1 MEFIKSENIID
12 FYERREKQMLN
23 HMETTL
29 RKVIRFLL
37 LFGFCRMPNSADI
50 FTAENILKNSDKF
63 KSQKIQQKIEPDSAK
78 KNSASIFEINL
89 LYYKI

>member
-1 MEFIKSENIID
+1 M
-12 FYERREKQMLN
+12 REKSGMSHFLIHFHPWLPN
-23 HMETTL
+23 LPNYEKSTLTAL

-63 KSQKIQQKIEPDSAK
+63 KSQKI
-78 KNSASIFEINL
+78 
-89 LYYKI
+89 

>member
-1 MEFIKSENIID
+1 
-12 FYERREKQMLN
+12 MLN

-63 KSQKIQQKIEPDSAK
+63 KSQKI
-78 KNSASIFEINL
+78 
-89 LYYKI
+89 